1 MKKILIYLA
10 FLIAVPSV
18 VYAGANYLLANAK
31 HVYVVEA
38 HETDRISEPQFY
50 NYRLIWNDEIRKFE
64 LRDGQWHL
72 PPSADE
78 VIPLQKTP
86 ESSDGAVKLAI

>member
-1 MKKILIYLA
+1 MKKIILYLA

-18 VYAGANYLLANAK
+18 VYAGANMLINAK
-31 HVYVVEA
+31 HVYVVDA
-38 HETDRISEPQFY
+38 HETDRISNPQFY
-50 NYRLIWNDEIRKFE
+50 NYRLIWNDEYRKFE

-78 VIPLQKTP
+78 IIPLKQMP
-86 ESSDGAVKLAI
+86 ESSDDAVKLAI